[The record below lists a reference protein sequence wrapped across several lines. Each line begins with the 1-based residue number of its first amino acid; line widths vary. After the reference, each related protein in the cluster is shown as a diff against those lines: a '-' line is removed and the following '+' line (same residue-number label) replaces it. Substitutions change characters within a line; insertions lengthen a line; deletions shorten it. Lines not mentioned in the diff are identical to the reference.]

1 MCRARDASHHTV
13 REGALAADVLLEG
26 GGGGAADVDL
36 AVEDDEDEEGGRERG
51 DVRRHHRR
59 LEGAREG
66 PRDVAGG
73 VADVGAHARRT
84 AGDVKVERFGHP
96 REHLG
101 EPRGEEEAAAGELG
115 QSEAAA
121 VPRVWRLVGREQLE
135 HL

>member
-1 MCRARDASHHTV
+1 MAYRDLEVARDARSDGEVVGARHDLDAV

-59 LEGAREG
+59 LEGTREG
-66 PRDVAGG
+66 PRDVARG
-73 VADVGAHARRT
+73 VADVGAHARRA
-84 AGDVKVERFGHP
+84 AGDIKVERLGHP

-101 EPRGEEEAAAGELG
+101 EPRGEEEATAG
-115 QSEAAA
+115 
-121 VPRVWRLVGREQLE
+121 
-135 HL
+135 